1 MLRKATRVLFA
12 PPETEMP
19 EFEAAF
25 QTAFER
31 NPTHGLTG
39 DTILA
44 KLGERQLSLAMPVA
58 TTNLTHTSPGDSP
71 SLP

>member
-1 MLRKATRVLFA
+1 MLRKATRVFCA

-58 TTNLTHTSPGDSP
+58 TTNLTHTSPSDSP